1 MAAPSGKFWIPMPRA
16 RAIEA
21 GSRVMSAWAARAKEM
36 PTAIPSG
43 MLCMV
48 MASTSRV
55 FRRPRSPDPRSRSSG
70 VRWGSRTSIPARKA
84 MPRTEPP
91 AAGSQPVP
99 PAACDCSMA
108 GIRSDH
114 ILAAII
120 TPAAKPSMIRCSPA
134 LAVRRKRKTV
144 AAPRAVIK
152 KVKPLPPAAHRSACV
167 NMRFLS
173 RRGGGLLSPPIWEEG
188 EKRPETFRSAPL

>member
-1 MAAPSGKFWIPMPRA
+1 MGEQNVHPGQKGDAQDGAPRRGDP
-16 RAIEA
+16 A
-21 GSRVMSAWAARAKEM
+21 G
-36 PTAIPSG
+36 
-43 MLCMV
+43 
-48 MASTSRV
+48 
-55 FRRPRSPDPRSRSSG
+55 
-70 VRWGSRTSIPARKA
+70 
-84 MPRTEPP
+84 
-91 AAGSQPVP
+91 
-99 PAACDCSMA
+99 AACGLRLFDA

-120 TPAAKPSMIRCSPA
+120 TPAAKPSMIRCSRA

-173 RRGGGLLSPPIWEEG
+173 RRGGGLLSG
-188 EKRPETFRSAPL
+188 KRGKTPGDLPVRTAVMRLCRFSL

>member
-1 MAAPSGKFWIPMPRA
+1 
-16 RAIEA
+16 
-21 GSRVMSAWAARAKEM
+21 
-36 PTAIPSG
+36 
-43 MLCMV
+43 
-48 MASTSRV
+48 
-55 FRRPRSPDPRSRSSG
+55 
-70 VRWGSRTSIPARKA
+70 
-84 MPRTEPP
+84 
-91 AAGSQPVP
+91 
-99 PAACDCSMA
+99 MA